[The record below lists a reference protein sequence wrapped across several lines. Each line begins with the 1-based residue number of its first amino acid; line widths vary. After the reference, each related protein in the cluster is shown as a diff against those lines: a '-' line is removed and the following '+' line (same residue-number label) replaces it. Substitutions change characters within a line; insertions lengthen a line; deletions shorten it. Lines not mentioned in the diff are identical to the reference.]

1 MRQNDGEDLL
11 RTATLPGTTMS
22 DIMTY
27 SGEGRLVGLIWCDLA
42 KLGSTMMVLKQKN
55 KMNMV
60 MLSHGTYCFSF
71 LVAKWLGLTL
81 KTICMG

>member
-27 SGEGRLVGLIWCDLA
+27 SVEGRLVGLIWCDLA

-60 MLSHGTYCFSF
+60 RLNLEKNLY
-71 LVAKWLGLTL
+71 GLTL
-81 KTICMG
+81 